1 MDGYQYRIGLCGAF
15 GRDTKPG
22 YEVRV
27 QNVEYRQGAVIASL
41 NLDLI
46 ANDGS
51 HRPMVSIGRQLMA
64 TAEPDQET
72 FLTNVFALLKEGGN
86 GMDKDWLRTVLSPA
100 YLHCWLLADEQR
112 RKS

>member
-27 QNVEYRQGAVIASL
+27 QNVEYREGTVIASL
-41 NLDLI
+41 SLDLI
-46 ANDGS
+46 ADDGS
-51 HRPMVSIGRQLMA
+51 HRPMVSIGRQRMA
-64 TAEPDQET
+64 TVEADQGT
-72 FLTNVFALLKEGGN
+72 FLADVFALLMEGGN
-86 GMDKDWLRTVLSPA
+86 SMDKGWLRTVFSPA